1 MTAPVE
7 KLPHTP
13 ARVPE
18 AAVDPMF
25 LDRWSPRAFS
35 AEPVQNELICTLF
48 EAARWA
54 PSSGNN
60 QPWFYLYADREPE
73 LPVFLSCLIE
83 RNQMW
88 ARQAPVLAFA
98 LSHRFAKGKDKPN
111 RWAPFDTGASWMSLA
126 LEARKLGLYTHAM
139 AGFSADH
146 VYDRLK
152 IPRENF
158 DVWAAIAIGWMG
170 DPAAL
175 PDDFGKREFPS
186 ARKPL
191 EEVASRGF
199 FPEHL
204 KCPGQMRSPI

>member
-1 MTAPVE
+1 MTPPVE
-7 KLPHTP
+7 NLPRIND
-13 ARVPE
+13 RVAE

-35 AEPVQNELICTLF
+35 AEPVQAELICALF

-54 PSSGNN
+54 PSSGNI

-73 LPVFLSCLIE
+73 RSVFLSCLNE

-98 LSHRFAKGKDKPN
+98 LSHKNAKGKDTPN
-111 RWAPFDTGASWMSLA
+111 HWAGFDTGASWMAVA

-139 AGFSADH
+139 AGFNIDQ
-146 VYDRLK
+146 VYERLK
-152 IPRENF
+152 VPREKF
-158 DVWAAIAIGWMG
+158 DIWAGIAVGWMG
-170 DPAAL
+170 DPADL

-186 ARKPL
+186 PRKPL
-191 EEVASRGF
+191 DEVVSRGF
-199 FPEHL
+199 FPEH
-204 KCPGQMRSPI
+204 MR